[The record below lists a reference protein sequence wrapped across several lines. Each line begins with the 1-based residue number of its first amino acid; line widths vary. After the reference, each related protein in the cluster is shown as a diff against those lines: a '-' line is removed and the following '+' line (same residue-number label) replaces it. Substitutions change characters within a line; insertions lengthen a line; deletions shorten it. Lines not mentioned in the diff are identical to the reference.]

1 MSLRRLLLV
10 VSAIHVGGVVAAE
23 PSSAVVLVNH
33 GPRLAA
39 SNAAYFHNFP
49 RDTIPRTLPWLGL
62 FCGKSGC
69 ELREAAVTA
78 MSGTIANCNDPEA
91 YAETIHASG
100 NPVAVMAGI
109 KLPLGKVPTALL
121 ATKDASDSGHFQ
133 RLRKLGQWQVQLK
146 DKTGKPLIVSWVRM
160 RLPKSSDEYM
170 YRYHFGDGEHKQFV
184 FSSNG
189 GEADVGGAVTPFVHW
204 AGDLDGDGKVDLL
217 LEIPAGAAEGD
228 ACESDYRLYLSS
240 LASGREILHKVS
252 QTAGRKPGCG
262 C

>member
-1 MSLRRLLLV
+1 LLWV
-10 VSAIHVGGVVAAE
+10 VPAIHVGCVAAADT
-23 PSSAVVLVNH
+23 SSGIVLVNH

-39 SNAAYFHNFP
+39 SNASYFHNFP
-49 RDTIPRTLPWLGL
+49 RDTLPRTLPWLGL

-78 MSGTIANCNDPEA
+78 MSGTVASCDDREQ

-109 KLPLGKVPTALL
+109 QLPLGKVPTVLL
-121 ATKDASDSGHFQ
+121 ATKEAAESAHYK

-146 DKTGKPLIVSWVRM
+146 AGKDKQDKPLIVSWVRM

-170 YRYHFGDGEHKQFV
+170 YRYHFGDGETKQFV

-189 GEADVGGAVTPFVHW
+189 GEADVGGAVTPFVLW
-204 AGDLDGDGKVDLL
+204 DGDLDGDGKIDLL
-217 LEIPAGAAEGD
+217 MEIPAGAADGD

-240 LASGREILHKVS
+240 RASGREILHKVS